1 MALTRKIPQKYALN
15 IIFWTQST
23 MSSSVAQWC
32 GRLPG
37 GQAVRVQA
45 SAEPFFLRGEVGGN
59 VVVVCFFIV
68 LFLFCF
74 FLIFCLFVCFS
85 FTPTANPYYI

>member
-15 IIFWTQST
+15 IIFWTQCT

>member
-1 MALTRKIPQKYALN
+1 MRLTRKIPQKYASN

-45 SAEPFFLRGEVGGN
+45 SAEPFFLRGKVGGN
-59 VVVVCFFIV
+59 VVVVCLFTV
-68 LFLFCF
+68 LFFSDFLSLLMF
-74 FLIFCLFVCFS
+74 FLYSYC
-85 FTPTANPYYI
+85 

>member
-1 MALTRKIPQKYALN
+1 MGLTRKIPQKYALN
-15 IIFWTQST
+15 IVFWTQST

-45 SAEPFFLRGEVGGN
+45 SAEPFFFLRGEVGGN

-68 LFLFCF
+68 LFCF